1 MGEIRMEKG
10 ANPGQHNLKVEVS
23 DSQATVVATVIV
35 NIITIEEDAVM
46 SSGSMTIPGMTCIS
60 VGSDRD

>member
-1 MGEIRMEKG
+1 MEKG

-23 DSQATVVATVIV
+23 DSHATVVATVIV

-46 SSGSMTIPGMTCIS
+46 SSGSMTIPGMMIIHL
-60 VGSDRD
+60 R